1 MQTVQSI
8 SKEQEIEAT
17 TFEIATAAAFH
28 LINEARV
35 DVMVIECGMGGETD
49 ATNVIPPQLVLAS
62 GLTCVGLDHT
72 SFLGDTVEAITQVK
86 AGICVRDG
94 LLVVGPQVYPSVHSV
109 ASQVAQQRGARLVT
123 CHPAQSDLSDGRVE
137 VNLGDFQK
145 PPPTRFSLD
154 TASGTRIDGTLSLV
168 GDHQLDNVSTA
179 INILTEIARDRRALS
194 IQPKLAQV
202 VQDAITRGVSLA
214 EWPGRCSFVYYKPHG
229 RTGRGFPVLV
239 DGAHNADSATRLRAY
254 IDTLEI
260 TSDAGPIGNV
270 TWIIGLSD
278 STKSGKSIESVLDPL
293 LRSGDRV
300 YPTMFSPV
308 ESMPWVQPVP
318 TDGETGLGM
327 AAGKIVGRDQVVMV
341 PTKTSGT
348 ESLEEILERISD
360 KSSEDR
366 GLIVLAGSLYLVAD
380 LYRLLGSR

>member
-17 TFEIATAAAFH
+17 TFEIATAAAYH

-35 DVMVIECGMGGETD
+35 DMMVIECGMGGETD
-49 ATNVIPPQLVLAS
+49 ATNVIPARLVLAS

-72 SFLGDTVEAITQVK
+72 SFLGDTVEAITRVK

-94 LLVVGPQVYPSVHSV
+94 LLVVGPQVYPTVHSV
-109 ASQVAQQRGARLVT
+109 ASQVAQQGGARLVT
-123 CHPAQSDLSDGRVE
+123 CSPADLSDRGRIE
-137 VNLGDFQK
+137 VNVDRFQK
-145 PPPTRFSLD
+145 PRPTRFSLD
-154 TASGTRIDGTLSLV
+154 TASGTRVDGTLSLV

-179 INILTEIARDRRALS
+179 INILTEITRDERALS

-202 VQDAITRGVSLA
+202 VQNAITRGVSLA

-229 RTGRGFPVLV
+229 RTGRGSPILV

-260 TSDAGPIGNV
+260 TSDAGPVGKV

-293 LRSGDRV
+293 LRPGDRV
-300 YPTMFSPV
+300 YPAMFSPV

-318 TDGETGLGM
+318 MDGETGLEV
-327 AAGKIVGRDQVVMV
+327 AAGKIVGRDQVVV
-341 PTKTSGT
+341 VSTKKAGT
-348 ESLEEILERISD
+348 EGLEEILERISD
-360 KSSEDR
+360 ESSEDR
-366 GLIVLAGSLYLVAD
+366 GLVVLAGSLYLVAD